1 MKGRGTG
8 TDAKDRFSS
17 PGSCHLGRRPSPP
30 TPHYGLPGRQTLGP
44 AQGAPLM
51 FTTAAQSPQ
60 VLARGPHSPG
70 VALAWWGQSWPV
82 RCPRKQQPPLSNR
95 GEEGGTRCMRQQF
108 QERFLRH
115 PKPLPLSAPWK
126 GHQRPLL
133 DGRVFGL
140 NSLHLALPA
149 LGPSSLCPRRRV
161 SSQGSGAQGKAVEH
175 KTLAFQPQHPFPPSL
190 LLRVSPSS
198 HRCQTE
204 LHILPSTR
212 PGLLRGAQLYRGA
225 NFTL

>member
-1 MKGRGTG
+1 M
-8 TDAKDRFSS
+8 
-17 PGSCHLGRRPSPP
+17 
-30 TPHYGLPGRQTLGP
+30 
-44 AQGAPLM
+44 
-51 FTTAAQSPQ
+51 
-60 VLARGPHSPG
+60 
-70 VALAWWGQSWPV
+70 

-133 DGRVFGL
+133 GGRVFGL

-149 LGPSSLCPRRRV
+149 FGPSALCPRRRV

-190 LLRVSPSS
+190 LLSFPVFP
-198 HRCQTE
+198 QMPNTE

-212 PGLLRGAQLYRGA
+212 PGLLCGAQLYRGA
-225 NFTL
+225 KFTL